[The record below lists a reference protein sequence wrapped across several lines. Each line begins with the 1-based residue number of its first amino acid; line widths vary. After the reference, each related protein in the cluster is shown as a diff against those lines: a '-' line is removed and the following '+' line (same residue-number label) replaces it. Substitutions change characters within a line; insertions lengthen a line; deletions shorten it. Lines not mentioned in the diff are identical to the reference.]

1 MLPNPNIKV
10 SDLDWQE
17 QQMLLENISATISNI
32 HTTVN
37 NLRGIKKQL
46 QYYSETLGKVETAK
60 VITSAADS
68 LIKKID
74 AWESAIIE
82 SRTQNGQDVINWPSK
97 LNVDFFYLKGLIDI
111 SDPRVTQGVKN
122 KLADLQL
129 QWKNEKEKV
138 QGINTAI
145 AEFNTLYKNTSI
157 EAIQNKW

>member
-1 MLPNPNIKV
+1 MPNGNSP
-10 SDLDWQE
+10 E
-17 QQMLLENISATISNI
+17 QQLLLENISATISNI

-46 QYYSETLGKVETAK
+46 QYYSETLGKVESAK

-68 LIKKID
+68 LIKRID
-74 AWESAIIE
+74 TWETAIIE

-97 LNVDFFYLKGLIDI
+97 LNVDFFHLKGLIDVT
-111 SDPRVTQGVKN
+111 DPKVTQGVKN
-122 KLADLQL
+122 KLADLQI